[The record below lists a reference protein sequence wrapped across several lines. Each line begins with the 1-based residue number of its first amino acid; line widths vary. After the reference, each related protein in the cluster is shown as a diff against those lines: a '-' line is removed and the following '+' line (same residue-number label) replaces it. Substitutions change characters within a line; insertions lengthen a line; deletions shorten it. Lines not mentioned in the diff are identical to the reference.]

1 MGPGAVAD
9 EIYGEKRR
17 LSPMIMQIAK
27 RHRLL
32 PRIQKPGE
40 RSSRRKSK
48 SSMFS
53 RRCPGELEKFEV
65 TTTRQRSASSS
76 CA

>member
-27 RHRLL
+27 RSVYYPVSKSRASDLL
-32 PRIQKPGE
+32 GG
-40 RSSRRKSK
+40 SRRVRCFRAAVLVNWKSLK
-48 SSMFS
+48 
-53 RRCPGELEKFEV
+53 
-65 TTTRQRSASSS
+65 
-76 CA
+76 

>member
-27 RHRLL
+27 RTVYYPVSKKR
-32 PRIQKPGE
+32 RAI
-40 RSSRRKSK
+40 SSA
-48 SSMFS
+48 
-53 RRCPGELEKFEV
+53 EV
-65 TTTRQRSASSS
+65 EQFDVFASLSY
-76 CA
+76 